1 MTHKEKALDYFD
13 RKFHCSQAVLAAFA
27 PECGLTEE
35 QALKL
40 GACFGSGM
48 RKGEVCGACTGAL
61 MVLGALYGQYDKA
74 DPDSRIRANE
84 VNDKMM
90 ERFAKV
96 CGSYIC
102 NDLLGCDVSTLEGR
116 KYCLDNNL
124 FTEFCPKMVANAVDV
139 LEQII
144 VETNSEK
151 VYLSEFCD
159 VFYVEE
165 KNVVLV
171 HWKKYC
177 ELEQNRMPLELALN
191 VIKDHPGCNYVADT
205 RDGFEDIPLDT
216 KWVADYFMPK
226 AKEYGCEVI
235 HFIID
240 SDNSLREELEG
251 QEKDSSELLE
261 FRYIFGMDEI

>member
-1 MTHKEKALDYFD
+1 MTHKERALDYFD

-27 PECGLTEE
+27 SECGLTEE

-74 DPDSRIRANE
+74 DPDSRTRADE

-96 CGSYIC
+96 CGSYVC
-102 NDLLGCDVSTLEGR
+102 NDLLGCDVSTTEGR
-116 KYCLDNNL
+116 NYCRDNNL

-144 VETNSEK
+144 VETDSEK
-151 VYLSEFCD
+151 VYLSEYCD
-159 VFYVEE
+159 VFYVEA
-165 KNVVLV
+165 KNVVFV

-177 ELEQNRMPLELALN
+177 ELDQYRTPLECALK
-191 VIKDHPGCNYVADT
+191 VIKEHPGCNYVADT
-205 RDGFEDIPLDT
+205 RDGFEDNPLDT
-216 KWVADYFMPK
+216 KWVAECFMPK
-226 AKEYGCEVI
+226 AKEYGCETI
-235 HFIID
+235 YFIID
-240 SDNSLREELEG
+240 KNNSLKEELEG
-251 QEKDSSELLE
+251 QEKDSSSLLR
-261 FRYIFGMDEI
+261 FRYVYGLEEI